1 MTKFRKPVN
10 YLRQL
15 AAERASRVPVAVPAP
30 VPEDA
35 KKSKKSNPKTNS
47 DNE

>member
-15 AAERASRVPVAVPAP
+15 AAERASRVPVAVSAP
-30 VPEDA
+30 VTDSE
-35 KKSKKSNPKTNS
+35 KKSKKSNSKNNS